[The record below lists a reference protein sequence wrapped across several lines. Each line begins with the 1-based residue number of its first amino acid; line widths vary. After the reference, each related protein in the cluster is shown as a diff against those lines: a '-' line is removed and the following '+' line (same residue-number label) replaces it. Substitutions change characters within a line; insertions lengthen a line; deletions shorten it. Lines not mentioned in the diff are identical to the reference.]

1 MVTAL
6 VQFKLP
12 PSMSRREAIDL
23 YRASAARYLNVPGLI
38 RKYYIHG
45 DDGGGGI
52 YLWKSR
58 ELAERI
64 YNPEWCR
71 MIKERYGAEP
81 VITYFDTPVIVDNA
95 LGEIVTDA

>member
-1 MVTAL
+1 MVTAF

-23 YRASAARYLNVPGLI
+23 YKASAPRYQSVSGLI

-45 DDGGGGI
+45 DGGGGGI

-58 ELAERI
+58 EAAERL

-71 MIKERYGAEP
+71 MIRERYGAEP

-95 LGEIVTDA
+95 LGETITNA